1 MSGGPGRRDKRET
14 PRIQPFV
21 ASCHVVDGT
30 RRFAA
35 YVTDLSVKG
44 VRVTCEEAPPRPE
57 AWIVLEV
64 RLGRAGARVRLQGQ
78 VRWVGAGRVGS
89 AHQFGITFQ
98 GLDAAGQAAIG
109 EVVEEFRR
117 RAAEL

>member
-1 MSGGPGRRDKRET
+1 MTRKDKRET

-21 ASCHVVDGT
+21 ASCHVVDGA

-44 VRVTCEEAPPRPE
+44 VRVTCEASPPRPE

-64 RLGRAGARVRLQGQ
+64 RLGRTGGRVRLQGQ
-78 VRWVGAGRVGS
+78 VRWVGSGRTGN

-98 GLDAAGQAAIG
+98 GLDATGQAAVAD
-109 EVVEEFRR
+109 VVEEFRR

>member
-1 MSGGPGRRDKRET
+1 MSGSRQDDKRET

-44 VRVTCEEAPPRPE
+44 VRVTCEAPPPRPE

-64 RLGRAGARVRLQGQ
+64 RLGRSGARIRLQGQ
-78 VRWVGAGRVGS
+78 VRWVGSGRAGS

-98 GLDAAGQAAIG
+98 GLDAAGQAAVA

-117 RAAEL
+117 RAAQL